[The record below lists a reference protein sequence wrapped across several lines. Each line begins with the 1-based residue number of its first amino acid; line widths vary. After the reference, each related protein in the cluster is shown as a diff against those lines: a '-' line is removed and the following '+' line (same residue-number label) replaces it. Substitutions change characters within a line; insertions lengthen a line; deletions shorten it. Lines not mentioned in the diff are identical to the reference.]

1 MWADRERTS
10 LSETARSCCDDNSE
24 DNYNNDD
31 HVTQTQAICT
41 ISAPMCNVSDL
52 LATRNQIIHQDHYW
66 AVSSSSPI
74 FCIIYKKFHPSSPA
88 SHSPAGVRAAPGP
101 STGHSLPCSR
111 LPPSDLSLYVNVKLS
126 SQHFYANIP
135 DIKMLLV
142 NITISLV
149 IYFRSGQLRAILGD
163 VWMNILQDKR
173 HQALCFCPAILNK
186 FWMLSGNLLTSTAQL
201 DVLNEKIFQINQ
213 KIFYHAFSISH
224 V

>member
-1 MWADRERTS
+1 MLTMLFNYQYSTKSSVVTPTLCKHHSQHQTTTRPQATRLAMWADRERTS

-101 STGHSLPCSR
+101 STGHSLPCWR
-111 LPPSDLSLYVNVKLS
+111 LPPSDLLAVC
-126 SQHFYANIP
+126 Q
-135 DIKMLLV
+135 
-142 NITISLV
+142 
-149 IYFRSGQLRAILGD
+149 
-163 VWMNILQDKR
+163 
-173 HQALCFCPAILNK
+173 C
-186 FWMLSGNLLTSTAQL
+186 
-201 DVLNEKIFQINQ
+201 
-213 KIFYHAFSISH
+213 
-224 V
+224 